1 MENSFAKILIDVILI
16 WAAIV
21 TALVTIVAGMMAFN
35 FFTQMRRSQE
45 VLSQMTSK
53 FQEQEQRYKLAQL
66 KTPEEILRE
75 VQAEYEPLILNLRKA
90 VQSYAEQVD
99 TGLKQIGDELKT
111 VKASK
116 PQSQDDLCRG
126 IMAAFREVKAISAQ
140 ELKSISEILVQ
151 NSVVPGS
158 DRTH

>member
-99 TGLKQIGDELKT
+99 TGMKQLSDELKT

-116 PQSQDDLCRG
+116 SPSQDDFCRG
-126 IMAAFREVKAISAQ
+126 ILAAFREVKAISAQ
-140 ELKSISEILVQ
+140 ELKSISEILIQ
-151 NSVVPGS
+151 NCVTPG
-158 DRTH
+158 TH